1 MYRELARKMEGGT
14 KEVIYIIFFIL
25 IVSVALLYFGVVK
38 LQADINNFLKEQ
50 TEVNNLITE
59 NFIKIYKVMAYH
71 NLITIE
77 KEEKNDEI

>member
-1 MYRELARKMEGGT
+1 M
-14 KEVIYIIFFIL
+14 IYIIFFLL

-50 TEVNNLITE
+50 TEVNDLIAE
-59 NFIKIYKVMAYH
+59 NFIKIYKIMSYH

-77 KEEKNDEI
+77 KEEKKDEI